1 MVDISNWYRSG
12 SCTDEKPDVIDVGK
26 TFIRV
31 RKDFVLIPEKGKDE
45 HKIPAHWEWMEQKI
59 RKEDWEFYQTLTDHT
74 ATLSDVEDAL
84 IELAEIITEG

>member
-1 MVDISNWYRSG
+1 MWTKQSSVNDV
-12 SCTDEKPDVIDVGK
+12 KPPEIQEGK

-31 RKDFVLIPEKGKDE
+31 RKDFILIPEKGEDE

>member
-1 MVDISNWYRSG
+1 MITSWYKSG
-12 SCTDEKPDVIDVGK
+12 NGENVKPPAIEEGK
-26 TFIRV
+26 TYMYV
-31 RKDFVLIPEKGKDE
+31 RKDFELIPAKGEDE
-45 HKIPAHWEWMEQKI
+45 HFIIPEHWEWMEQKI

>member
-1 MVDISNWYRSG
+1 MSWTKHYTADNI
-12 SCTDEKPDVIDVGK
+12 KPAELDTTSSKVYN
-26 TFIRV
+26 FI
-31 RKDFVLIPEKGKDE
+31 RKDFKLIPESGEDDHIITE
-45 HKIPAHWEWMEQKI
+45 HWEWMEQKI

>member
-1 MVDISNWYRSG
+1 MWTKQSSINDVKPPEI
-12 SCTDEKPDVIDVGK
+12 DEGK

-31 RKDFVLIPEKGKDE
+31 RKDFVLIPEKGEDE

>member
-1 MVDISNWYRSG
+1 MWYKSG
-12 SCTDEKPDVIDVGK
+12 NDSSIKPPEIEEGK
-26 TFIRV
+26 TYVYV
-31 RKDFVLIPEKGKDE
+31 RKNFILIPEKGEDE
-45 HKIPAHWEWMEQKI
+45 HKIPAHWEWMDQKI

>member
-1 MVDISNWYRSG
+1 MWTKQSSIN
-12 SCTDEKPDVIDVGK
+12 DEKPPVTEEGK
-26 TFIRV
+26 TLIRV
-31 RKDFVLIPEKGKDE
+31 RKDFVLIPEKGEDE

>member
-1 MVDISNWYRSG
+1 MWTKQSSINDV
-12 SCTDEKPDVIDVGK
+12 KPPEIEEGK

-31 RKDFVLIPEKGKDE
+31 RKDFVLIPEKGEDE

>member
-1 MVDISNWYRSG
+1 MWTKQSSVNDV
-12 SCTDEKPDVIDVGK
+12 KPPEIQEGK

-31 RKDFVLIPEKGKDE
+31 RKDFVLIPEKGEDE

>member
-1 MVDISNWYRSG
+1 MWTKQSSIN
-12 SCTDEKPDVIDVGK
+12 DEKPPEIEEGK

-31 RKDFVLIPEKGKDE
+31 RKDFVLIPEKGEDE

>member
-1 MVDISNWYRSG
+1 MWTKQSSINDV
-12 SCTDEKPDVIDVGK
+12 KPPEIEEGK

-31 RKDFVLIPEKGKDE
+31 RKDFILIPEKGEDE

-59 RKEDWEFYQTLTDHT
+59 RKEDWEFYQTLIDHT
-74 ATLSDVEDAL
+74 TTLSDVEDAL

>member
-1 MVDISNWYRSG
+1 MWTKQSSINDV
-12 SCTDEKPDVIDVGK
+12 KPPEIEDGK
-26 TFIRV
+26 TFICV
-31 RKDFVLIPEKGKDE
+31 RKDFVLIPEKGEDE